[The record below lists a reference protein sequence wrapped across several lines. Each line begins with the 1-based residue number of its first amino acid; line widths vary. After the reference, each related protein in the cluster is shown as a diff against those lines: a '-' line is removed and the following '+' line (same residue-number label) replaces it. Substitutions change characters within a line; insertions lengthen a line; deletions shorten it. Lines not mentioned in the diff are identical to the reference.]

1 MSIFD
6 KMFDNQIKD
15 ISGMSEELKA
25 LYTYDIY
32 KNNNK
37 NILFVANTLY
47 EANKIYQSISCYTEN
62 VLFFPMDDFLTSEA
76 IAISPDLE
84 MTRIETLTKLLED
97 KKYIVVTNLM
107 GYLRFLPLKK
117 DYKESFI
124 KIKKGEEY
132 KINELINKLYN
143 IGYKRETVVTITG
156 EMAVRGYVVDLFPL
170 NYTNPIRIE
179 FWGDNID
186 EIREFN
192 VDTQMT
198 INKLDEIVI
207 NPNSEF
213 IANTSGERKQKYLYK
228 YMETTSIYNYLEDA
242 LCIFN
247 NYNEIEIGYK
257 NIIEDIDEYN
267 KSISLND
274 IYMNKFNS
282 IKPKEI
288 IKLDSFDN
296 GFNSIKKSTVDP
308 FTSNI
313 EQINI
318 RLNKYLK
325 DKTVIIC
332 LNNRYSLNKL
342 KDILEN
348 AIITNEDEIINN
360 KINLIIKKL
369 NDSYIYN
376 DYVVINESTI
386 FSKKEKQI
394 NYKTNFKFGKKIKDI
409 NKLNVGDYVVHNVHG
424 IGRYLG
430 LKTLEKA
437 GVKKDYLLIEYK
449 DSDKLYIPV
458 ENIDF
463 ISKYSSNDGIVPK
476 INKLGG
482 AEWAK
487 TKQKIKKKLE
497 DIASKLLE
505 LYAKREASIGF
516 QFEKDSELQAVFESN
531 FEYTE
536 TPDQLKVTEEIK
548 KDMESPHPMDRLLCG
563 DVGYGKT
570 EIAFRAMFKAV
581 LSNKQVALL
590 CPTTI
595 LSNQHYNYALDR
607 FKNFPV
613 RVEVLN
619 RFISTKKTKEIIN
632 DLKEGKIDILIGT
645 HRILSNDIQ
654 FKNLGLLVV
663 DEEQRFGVKH
673 KEKIKEL
680 KNNIDILTLSA
691 TPIPRTLQMSIAGIR
706 SLSLIETPPTN
717 RYPVQTYV
725 IEENDKVI
733 KEAIYKEMS
742 RSGQVFILF
751 NDITN
756 MDAKKREIQKLVPD
770 AKILSVHGRMNKN
783 EIEDIMYKF
792 INKEADILLCTTI
805 IETGIDIP
813 NVNTLI
819 IENADR
825 FGLSQLYQ
833 IRGRVGRSDKIAYC
847 YLMYKKGK
855 IISDIA
861 KKRLD
866 VIREFAEL
874 GSGFSIAMRDLSIR
888 GAGDILGSEQAGFID
903 SVGVE
908 LYLNMLNEEVM
919 KLQGK
924 VINETELEE
933 KPPLINI
940 ETAIDD
946 SYVEEDELKIEIHKK
961 INSIDSKEKLE
972 KIKNE
977 LEDRFGSLNDNM
989 IIYMYEEW
997 FEKLARNLKIDKIK
1011 QTKNSI
1017 EIYLPQELVKQ
1028 IDMSELFVEVASL
1041 SRMFRFAKQFSN
1053 VKIILDTIKLD
1064 KHYIYYLIDLMELIE
1079 KKKTTN

>member
-6 KMFDNQIKD
+6 KMFENKIHDM
-15 ISGMSEELKA
+15 SGMSDELKA
-25 LYTYDIY
+25 LYTYNIFIQ
-32 KNNNK
+32 NNK
-37 NILFVANTLY
+37 NILFVSNTLY
-47 EANKIYQSISCYTEN
+47 EANKIYQSLSCYTDN

-84 MTRIETLTKLLED
+84 MTRIETLTKLLD
-97 KKYIVVTNLM
+97 NKKHIVVTNLM

-117 DYKESFI
+117 NYNKSFI
-124 KIKKGEEY
+124 KLNKGEDY
-132 KINELINKLYN
+132 QINDLIKQLYD
-143 IGYKRETVVTITG
+143 IGYKRETVVTISG
-156 EMAVRGYVVDLFPL
+156 EMAIRGYVVDIFPL
-170 NYTNPIRIE
+170 DYENPIRIE

-198 INKLDEIVI
+198 IKQLDNVII

-213 IANTSGERKQKYLYK
+213 IACSEERKQKYLYK
-228 YMETTSIYNYLEDA
+228 YTEVTSIYDYLDDA

-247 NYNEIEIGYK
+247 NYNEIETGYK
-257 NIIEDIDEYN
+257 NILEDINEYN
-267 KSISLND
+267 KSIDSKD
-274 IYMNKFNS
+274 IYMNKFES
-282 IKPKEI
+282 INPKKI

-296 GFNSIKKSTVDP
+296 NSDRVKLSTVES
-308 FTSNI
+308 FSNNI
-313 EQINI
+313 EKAKNI
-318 RLNKYLK
+318 LNKYIK

-332 LNNRYSLNKL
+332 LNNRYSVNKL
-342 KDILEN
+342 DELLDDS
-348 AIITNEDEIINN
+348 IITNENNIFNN
-360 KINLIIKKL
+360 KINLIVKKI
-369 NDSYIYN
+369 NNSFIYN
-376 DYVVINESTI
+376 DYVVINENTI
-386 FSKKEKQI
+386 FGKTEKQVS
-394 NYKTNFKFGKKIKDI
+394 YKTNFKFGKKIKDI
-409 NKLNVGDYVVHNVHG
+409 NKLNIGDYVVHNTHG

-430 LKTLEKA
+430 LKTLEQN

-449 DSDKLYIPV
+449 GSDKLYIPV

-482 AEWAK
+482 TEWAK
-487 TKQKIKKKLE
+487 TKQKIRKKLE

-516 QFEKDSELQAVFESN
+516 QFEKDSEIQAMFDSS
-531 FEYTE
+531 FEYVE
-536 TPDQLKVTEEIK
+536 TPDQIKVTEEIK
-548 KDMESPHPMDRLLCG
+548 KDMESIHPMDRLLCG

-570 EIAFRAMFKAV
+570 EVAFRAMFKAV

-595 LSNQHYNYALDR
+595 LSNQHYNYAIER

-613 RVEVLN
+613 RIEVLN
-619 RFISTKKTKEIIN
+619 RFVSTKKIN
-632 DLKEGKIDILIGT
+632 QIKTDLKDGKIDILIGT
-645 HRILSNDIQ
+645 HRILSDDIS
-654 FKNLGLLVV
+654 FKDLGLLVI

-742 RSGQVFILF
+742 RDGQVFILF
-751 NDITN
+751 NDIAN
-756 MDAKKREIQKLVPD
+756 MELKKKYIENLVPD

-874 GSGFSIAMRDLSIR
+874 GSGFAIAMRDLSIR

-908 LYLNMLNEEVM
+908 LYLNMLNEEVA

-924 VINETELEE
+924 KIESVDTEE

-946 SYVEEDELKIEIHKK
+946 SYVEEDELKIEIHKM
-961 INSIDSKEKLE
+961 INSINSKEKLE
-972 KIKNE
+972 EVKIE
-977 LEDRFGSLNDNM
+977 LEDRFGSLNENM

-997 FEKLARNLKIDKIK
+997 FEKLARNLNIDKIR

-1017 EIYLPQELVKQ
+1017 EIYLPQELINNINMSDLF
-1028 IDMSELFVEVASL
+1028 IDVSSL
-1041 SRMFRFAKQFSN
+1041 SRMFRFSKQFSN
-1053 VKIILDTIKLD
+1053 VKIILDTVKLD
-1064 KHYIYYLIDLMELIE
+1064 KHYIYYLIDLMEIIE
-1079 KKKTTN
+1079 KNKTTI

>member
-6 KMFDNQIKD
+6 KMFENKIQDM
-15 ISGMSEELKA
+15 SGMSDELKA
-25 LYTYDIY
+25 LYTYNIFIQ
-32 KNNNK
+32 NNK
-37 NILFVANTLY
+37 NILFVSNTLY
-47 EANKIYQSISCYTEN
+47 EANKIYQSLSCYTDN

-84 MTRIETLTKLLED
+84 MTRIETLTKLLD
-97 KKYIVVTNLM
+97 NKKHIVVTNLM

-117 DYKESFI
+117 NYNKSFI
-124 KIKKGEEY
+124 KLNKGEDY
-132 KINELINKLYN
+132 QINDLIKQLYD
-143 IGYKRETVVTITG
+143 IGYKRETVVTISG
-156 EMAVRGYVVDLFPL
+156 EMAIRGYVVDIFPL
-170 NYTNPIRIE
+170 DYENPIRIE

-198 INKLDEIVI
+198 IKKLDNVII

-213 IANTSGERKQKYLYK
+213 IACSEERKQKYLYK
-228 YMETTSIYNYLEDA
+228 YTEVTSIYDYLDDA

-247 NYNEIEIGYK
+247 NYNEIETGYK
-257 NIIEDIDEYN
+257 NILEDINEYN
-267 KSISLND
+267 KSIDSKD
-274 IYMNKFNS
+274 IYMNKFES
-282 IKPKEI
+282 INPKKI

-296 GFNSIKKSTVDP
+296 NSDRVKLSTVES
-308 FTSNI
+308 FSNNI
-313 EQINI
+313 EKTKNI
-318 RLNKYLK
+318 LNKYIK

-332 LNNRYSLNKL
+332 LNNRYSVNKL
-342 KDILEN
+342 DELLDDS
-348 AIITNEDEIINN
+348 IITNENNIFNN
-360 KINLIIKKL
+360 KINLIVKKL
-369 NDSYIYN
+369 NNSFIYN
-376 DYVVINESTI
+376 DYVVINENTI
-386 FSKKEKQI
+386 FGKTEKQVS
-394 NYKTNFKFGKKIKDI
+394 YKTNFKFGKKIKDI
-409 NKLNVGDYVVHNVHG
+409 NKLNIGDYVVHNTHG

-430 LKTLEKA
+430 LKTLEQN

-449 DSDKLYIPV
+449 GSDKLYIPV

-482 AEWAK
+482 TEWAK
-487 TKQKIKKKLE
+487 TKQKIRKKLE

-516 QFEKDSELQAVFESN
+516 QFEKDSEIQAMFDSS
-531 FEYTE
+531 FEYVE
-536 TPDQLKVTEEIK
+536 TPDQIKVTEEIK
-548 KDMESPHPMDRLLCG
+548 KDMESIHPMDRLLCG

-570 EIAFRAMFKAV
+570 EVAFRAMFKAV

-595 LSNQHYNYALDR
+595 LSNQHYNYAIER

-613 RVEVLN
+613 RIEVLN
-619 RFISTKKTKEIIN
+619 RFVSSKKIN
-632 DLKEGKIDILIGT
+632 QIKTDLKDGKIDILIGT
-645 HRILSNDIQ
+645 HRILSDDIS
-654 FKNLGLLVV
+654 FKDLGLLVI

-742 RSGQVFILF
+742 RDGQVFILF
-751 NDITN
+751 NDIAN
-756 MDAKKREIQKLVPD
+756 MELKKKYIENLVPD

-874 GSGFSIAMRDLSIR
+874 GSGFAIAMRDLSIR

-908 LYLNMLNEEVM
+908 LYLNMLNEEVA

-924 VINETELEE
+924 NIESVDIEE

-946 SYVEEDELKIEIHKK
+946 SYVEEDELKIEIHKM
-961 INSIDSKEKLE
+961 INSINSKEKLE
-972 KIKNE
+972 EVKIE
-977 LEDRFGSLNDNM
+977 LEDRFGSLNENM

-997 FEKLARNLKIDKIK
+997 FEKLARNLNIDKIR

-1017 EIYLPQELVKQ
+1017 EIYLPQELINNINMSDLF
-1028 IDMSELFVEVASL
+1028 IDVSSL
-1041 SRMFRFAKQFSN
+1041 SRMFRFSKQFSN
-1053 VKIILDTIKLD
+1053 VKIILDTVKLD
-1064 KHYIYYLIDLMELIE
+1064 KHYIYYLIDLMEIIE
-1079 KKKTTN
+1079 KNKTTI

>member
-6 KMFDNQIKD
+6 KMFENKIQDM
-15 ISGMSEELKA
+15 SGMSDELKA
-25 LYTYDIY
+25 LYTYNIFIQ
-32 KNNNK
+32 NNK
-37 NILFVANTLY
+37 NILFVSNTLY
-47 EANKIYQSISCYTEN
+47 EANKIYQSLSCYTDN

-84 MTRIETLTKLLED
+84 MTRIETLTKLLD
-97 KKYIVVTNLM
+97 NKKHIVVTNLM

-117 DYKESFI
+117 NYNKSFI
-124 KIKKGEEY
+124 KLNKGEDY
-132 KINELINKLYN
+132 QINDLIKQLYD
-143 IGYKRETVVTITG
+143 IGYKRETVVTISG
-156 EMAVRGYVVDLFPL
+156 EMAIRGYVVDIFPL
-170 NYTNPIRIE
+170 DYENPIRIE

-198 INKLDEIVI
+198 IKQLDNVII

-213 IANTSGERKQKYLYK
+213 IACSEERKQKYLYK
-228 YMETTSIYNYLEDA
+228 YTEVTSIYDYLDDA

-247 NYNEIEIGYK
+247 NYNEIETGYK
-257 NIIEDIDEYN
+257 NILEDIKEYN
-267 KSISLND
+267 KSIDSKD
-274 IYMNKFNS
+274 IYMNKFES
-282 IKPKEI
+282 IKPKKI

-296 GFNSIKKSTVDP
+296 NSDRVKSSTVES
-308 FTSNI
+308 FSNNI
-313 EQINI
+313 EKTKNI
-318 RLNKYLK
+318 LNNYIK

-332 LNNRYSLNKL
+332 LNNRYSVNKL
-342 KDILEN
+342 DELLDN
-348 AIITNEDEIINN
+348 SIITNENNIFNN
-360 KINLIIKKL
+360 KINLIVKKL
-369 NDSYIYN
+369 NNSFIYN
-376 DYVVINESTI
+376 DYVVINENTV
-386 FSKKEKQI
+386 FGKTEKQVS
-394 NYKTNFKFGKKIKDI
+394 YKTNFKFGKKIKDI
-409 NKLNVGDYVVHNVHG
+409 NKLNIGDYVVHNTHG

-430 LKTLEKA
+430 LKTLEQN

-449 DSDKLYIPV
+449 GSDKLYIPV

-482 AEWAK
+482 TEWAK
-487 TKQKIKKKLE
+487 TKQKIRKKLE

-516 QFEKDSELQAVFESN
+516 QFEKDSEIQAMFDSS
-531 FEYTE
+531 FEYVE
-536 TPDQLKVTEEIK
+536 TPDQIKVTEEIK
-548 KDMESPHPMDRLLCG
+548 KDMESIHPMDRLLCG

-570 EIAFRAMFKAV
+570 EVAFRAMFKAV

-595 LSNQHYNYALDR
+595 LSNQHYNYAIER

-613 RVEVLN
+613 RIEVLN
-619 RFISTKKTKEIIN
+619 RFVSTKKIN
-632 DLKEGKIDILIGT
+632 QIKTDLKDGKIDILIGT
-645 HRILSNDIQ
+645 HRILSDDIS
-654 FKNLGLLVV
+654 FKDLGLLVI

-742 RSGQVFILF
+742 RDGQVFILF
-751 NDITN
+751 NDIAN
-756 MDAKKREIQKLVPD
+756 MELKKKYIENLVPD

-874 GSGFSIAMRDLSIR
+874 GSGFAIAMRDLSIR

-908 LYLNMLNEEVM
+908 LYLNMLNEEVA

-924 VINETELEE
+924 NIESVDIEE

-946 SYVEEDELKIEIHKK
+946 SYVEEDELKIEIHKM
-961 INSIDSKEKLE
+961 INSINSKEKLE
-972 KIKNE
+972 EVKIE
-977 LEDRFGSLNDNM
+977 LEDRFGSLNENM

-997 FEKLARNLKIDKIK
+997 FEKLARNLNIDKIR

-1017 EIYLPQELVKQ
+1017 EIYLPQELINNINMSDLF
-1028 IDMSELFVEVASL
+1028 IDVSSL
-1041 SRMFRFAKQFSN
+1041 SRMFRFSKQFSN
-1053 VKIILDTIKLD
+1053 VKIILDTVKLD
-1064 KHYIYYLIDLMELIE
+1064 KHYIYYLIDLMEIIE
-1079 KKKTTN
+1079 KNKTTI

>member
-6 KMFDNQIKD
+6 KMFENKIQDM
-15 ISGMSEELKA
+15 SGMSDELKA
-25 LYTYDIY
+25 LYTYNIFIQ
-32 KNNNK
+32 NNK
-37 NILFVANTLY
+37 NILFVSNTLY
-47 EANKIYQSISCYTEN
+47 EANKIYQSLSCYTDN

-84 MTRIETLTKLLED
+84 MTRIETLTKLLD
-97 KKYIVVTNLM
+97 NKKHIVVTNLM

-117 DYKESFI
+117 NYNKSFI
-124 KIKKGEEY
+124 KLNKGEDY
-132 KINELINKLYN
+132 QINDLIKQLYD
-143 IGYKRETVVTITG
+143 IGYKRETVVTISG
-156 EMAVRGYVVDLFPL
+156 EMAIRGYVVDIFPL
-170 NYTNPIRIE
+170 DYENPIRIE

-198 INKLDEIVI
+198 IKKLDNVII

-213 IANTSGERKQKYLYK
+213 IACSEERKQKYLYK
-228 YMETTSIYNYLEDA
+228 YTEVTSIYDYLDDA

-247 NYNEIEIGYK
+247 NYNEIETGYK
-257 NIIEDIDEYN
+257 NILEDINEYN
-267 KSISLND
+267 KSIDSKD
-274 IYMNKFNS
+274 IYMNKFES
-282 IKPKEI
+282 INPKKI

-296 GFNSIKKSTVDP
+296 NSDRVKLSTVES
-308 FTSNI
+308 FSNNI
-313 EQINI
+313 EKTKNI
-318 RLNKYLK
+318 LNKYIK

-332 LNNRYSLNKL
+332 LNNRYSVNKL
-342 KDILEN
+342 DELLDDS
-348 AIITNEDEIINN
+348 IITNENNIFNN
-360 KINLIIKKL
+360 KINLIVKKL
-369 NDSYIYN
+369 NNSFIYN
-376 DYVVINESTI
+376 DYVVINENTI
-386 FSKKEKQI
+386 FGKTEKQVS
-394 NYKTNFKFGKKIKDI
+394 YKTNFKFGKKIKDI
-409 NKLNVGDYVVHNVHG
+409 NKLNIGDYVVHNTHG

-430 LKTLEKA
+430 LKTLEQN

-449 DSDKLYIPV
+449 GSDKLYIPV

-482 AEWAK
+482 TEWAK
-487 TKQKIKKKLE
+487 TKQKIRKKLE

-516 QFEKDSELQAVFESN
+516 QFEKDSEIQAMFDSS
-531 FEYTE
+531 FEYVE
-536 TPDQLKVTEEIK
+536 TPDQIKVTEEIK
-548 KDMESPHPMDRLLCG
+548 KDMESIHPMDRLLCG

-570 EIAFRAMFKAV
+570 EVAFRAMFKAV

-595 LSNQHYNYALDR
+595 LSNQHYNYAIER

-613 RVEVLN
+613 RIEVLN
-619 RFISTKKTKEIIN
+619 RFVSTKKIN
-632 DLKEGKIDILIGT
+632 QIKTDLKDGKIDILIGT
-645 HRILSNDIQ
+645 HRILSNDIS
-654 FKNLGLLVV
+654 FKDLGLLVI

-742 RSGQVFILF
+742 RDGQVFILF
-751 NDITN
+751 NDIAN
-756 MDAKKREIQKLVPD
+756 MELKKKYIENLVPD

-874 GSGFSIAMRDLSIR
+874 GSGFAIAMRDLSIR

-908 LYLNMLNEEVM
+908 LYLNMLNEEVA

-924 VINETELEE
+924 NIESVDIEE

-946 SYVEEDELKIEIHKK
+946 SYVEEDELKIEIHKM
-961 INSIDSKEKLE
+961 INSINSKEKLE
-972 KIKNE
+972 EVKIE
-977 LEDRFGSLNDNM
+977 LEDRFGSLNENM

-997 FEKLARNLKIDKIK
+997 FEKLARNLNIDKIR

-1017 EIYLPQELVKQ
+1017 EIYLPQELINNINMSDLF
-1028 IDMSELFVEVASL
+1028 IDVSSL
-1041 SRMFRFAKQFSN
+1041 SRMFRFSKQFSN
-1053 VKIILDTIKLD
+1053 VKIILDTVKLD
-1064 KHYIYYLIDLMELIE
+1064 KHYIYYLIDLMEIIE
-1079 KKKTTN
+1079 KNKTTI